1 MVALAAMTLF
11 PSNCPSMRATQM
23 AHAAPSVA
31 MPSLALSPHSGVDP
45 DGAVLRAAAIPTA
58 MDNGGDSRQHADI
71 LVFGSANAGCGVS
84 VTAACCARML
94 AQEGA
99 RCALVDVDFEAG
111 GLDVTLGVE
120 DAPGL
125 RWNAITSPLGRM
137 DPEALM
143 RELVDWGGVALLA
156 SDCRQTQVP
165 PWWNVTAALDA
176 LAQCCDVV
184 IVDAGRGGI
193 ARALKRGGLGGVP
206 FGANGAPQALGVNSA
221 LGMPRANRAN
231 IVSGANVAAAVTG
244 AAADRSRQAALLPPP
259 PPSLPCGVRTLDGT
273 RAESGARAG
282 CGIQAAPEARV
293 ESTREIRCAE
303 SDAWLADPALSDTQL
318 SGTRSSAS
326 SAEKSQVAV
335 ADLVPDAGLAQR
347 NLESA
352 GGLRVREIQLVELS
366 VLGLARAQAWR
377 ECGRRD
383 ARDVRAASVDECAS
397 ALCGVTSRVLV
408 GVVPA
413 ASRAMRLDL
422 GACDAEAY
430 LNEPVLGPLP
440 RSRRLCA
447 AVLAGEGVGDVP
459 RKLAAVLR
467 RALHEVGIDDAQ
479 R

>member
-1 MVALAAMTLF
+1 
-11 PSNCPSMRATQM
+11 MRATQM

-45 DGAVLRAAAIPTA
+45 DGAALRAAAIPTA

-125 RWNAITSPLGRM
+125 RWNAITTPLGRM

-143 RELVDWGGVALLA
+143 RELVDWDGVALLA

-165 PWWNVTAALDA
+165 PWWNVAAALDA

-193 ARALKRGGLGGVP
+193 ARALKRGGLGGVSP
-206 FGANGAPQALGVNSA
+206 VANGAPQALGVNSA
-221 LGMPRANRAN
+221 LGMPGANRAN
-231 IVSGANVAAAVTG
+231 MMSGANVAAAVTG
-244 AAADRSRQAALLPPP
+244 AVVDRSRQAALLPPP
-259 PPSLPCGVRTLDGT
+259 PPRGVRTLDGT

-318 SGTRSSAS
+318 SGTRSSMS
-326 SAEKSQVAV
+326 SAEEPQLVV
-335 ADLVPDAGLAQR
+335 DRVPDAGLAQR

-366 VLGLARAQAWR
+366 VLGLARAQAWH
-377 ECGRRD
+377 ECRRRD
-383 ARDVRAASVDECAS
+383 ARDVRTASVDECAS

-413 ASRAMRLDL
+413 ASRAMRPDL
-422 GACDAEAY
+422 GTRDAEAY

-440 RSRRLCA
+440 RGRRLCA
-447 AVLAGEGVGDVP
+447 AVLAGEGVGEVP

>member
-45 DGAVLRAAAIPTA
+45 DGAALRAAAIPTA

-125 RWNAITSPLGRM
+125 RWNAITTPLGRM

-143 RELVDWGGVALLA
+143 RELVDWDGVALLA

-165 PWWNVTAALDA
+165 PWWNVAAALDA

-193 ARALKRGGLGGVP
+193 ARALKRGGLGGVSP
-206 FGANGAPQALGVNSA
+206 VANGAPQALGVNSA
-221 LGMPRANRAN
+221 LGMPGANRAN
-231 IVSGANVAAAVTG
+231 MMSGANVAAAVTG
-244 AAADRSRQAALLPPP
+244 AVVDRSRQAALLPPP
-259 PPSLPCGVRTLDGT
+259 PPRGVRTLDGT

-318 SGTRSSAS
+318 SGTRSSMS
-326 SAEKSQVAV
+326 SAEEPQLVV
-335 ADLVPDAGLAQR
+335 DRVPDAGLAQR

-366 VLGLARAQAWR
+366 VLGLARAQAWH
-377 ECGRRD
+377 ECRRRD
-383 ARDVRAASVDECAS
+383 ARDVRTASVDECAS

-413 ASRAMRLDL
+413 ASRAMRPDL
-422 GACDAEAY
+422 GTRDAEAY

-440 RSRRLCA
+440 RGRRLCA
-447 AVLAGEGVGDVP
+447 AVLAGEGVGEVP

>member
-1 MVALAAMTLF
+1 MTLF
-11 PSNCPSMRATQM
+11 PSNCPSMRATQT

-31 MPSLALSPHSGVDP
+31 MPPLALSPHSGVDP
-45 DGAVLRAAAIPTA
+45 DGAALRAAAIPTA

-125 RWNAITSPLGRM
+125 RWNAITTPLGRM

-143 RELVDWGGVALLA
+143 RELVDWDGVALLA

-193 ARALKRGGLGGVP
+193 ARALKRGGLGGVSS
-206 FGANGAPQALGVNSA
+206 GANGAPQALGVNSA

-231 IVSGANVAAAVTG
+231 MMSGANVAAAVTG
-244 AAADRSRQAALLPPP
+244 AAVDRSRQAALSPPP
-259 PPSLPCGVRTLDGT
+259 PPSLPRGVRTLDGT

-282 CGIQAAPEARV
+282 RGIQAGPEARV
-293 ESTREIRCAE
+293 ESAREIRCAE
-303 SDAWLADPALSDTQL
+303 SDVWLVDPALSDTQL
-318 SGTRSSAS
+318 SGTRSSVS
-326 SAEKSQVAV
+326 GAEKSQVAV

-366 VLGLARAQAWR
+366 VLGLARAQAWH
-377 ECGRRD
+377 ECRRRD
-383 ARDVRAASVDECAS
+383 ARDVRTASVDECAS

-413 ASRAMRLDL
+413 ASKAMRPDL
-422 GACDAEAY
+422 GARDAEAY

-447 AVLAGEGVGDVP
+447 AVLAGEGVGEVP

-467 RALHEVGIDDAQ
+467 RALHEVGVDDAQ

>member
-1 MVALAAMTLF
+1 
-11 PSNCPSMRATQM
+11 MRATQT

-31 MPSLALSPHSGVDP
+31 MPSFELSPHSGVDS
-45 DGAVLRAAAIPTA
+45 DGLALRAAAIPTA
-58 MDNGGDSRQHADI
+58 MGNGGDSQRHADI

-143 RELVDWGGVALLA
+143 RELVDWNGVALLA

-193 ARALKRGGLGGVP
+193 ARALKRGGLGGVSP
-206 FGANGAPQALGVNSA
+206 GVNGAPQALGVNSA

-231 IVSGANVAAAVTG
+231 MVSGANVAAAVTG
-244 AAADRSRQAALLPPP
+244 AAVDRSRQAALLPPP
-259 PPSLPCGVRTLDGT
+259 PPLLPRGTRTLDGT
-273 RAESGARAG
+273 RAESGVRAG
-282 CGIQAAPEARV
+282 CGIQAGSEARV
-293 ESTREIRCAE
+293 ESAREIRHVE

-318 SGTRSSAS
+318 SGTRSSMS
-326 SAEKSQVAV
+326 GAEKSQVAV

-347 NLESA
+347 NLEFA

-377 ECGRRD
+377 ECRRRD
-383 ARDVRAASVDECAS
+383 ARDVRAASADECAS

-413 ASRAMRLDL
+413 ASKAMRPDL
-422 GACDAEAY
+422 GACDAGAY

-447 AVLAGEGVGDVP
+447 AVLAGEGVGEVP

-467 RALHEVGIDDAQ
+467 RALREVGVDDAQ

>member
-1 MVALAAMTLF
+1 
-11 PSNCPSMRATQM
+11 MRATQT

-31 MPSLALSPHSGVDP
+31 MPSFELSPHSGVDS
-45 DGAVLRAAAIPTA
+45 DGSALRAAAIPTA
-58 MDNGGDSRQHADI
+58 MGNGGDSQRHADI

-125 RWNAITSPLGRM
+125 RWNAITTPLGRM

-143 RELVDWGGVALLA
+143 RELVDWDGVALLA

-165 PWWNVTAALDA
+165 PWWNVAAALDA

-193 ARALKRGGLGGVP
+193 ARALKRGGLGGVSP
-206 FGANGAPQALGVNSA
+206 GANGS
-221 LGMPRANRAN
+221 NRAN
-231 IVSGANVAAAVTG
+231 KANKVLGTLGTNGMNAVTAVAGAAV
-244 AAADRSRQAALLPPP
+244 DRSRQAALLPPP
-259 PPSLPCGVRTLDGT
+259 PPRGVRTLDGT

-282 CGIQAAPEARV
+282 CGIQAEPEARV
-293 ESTREIRCAE
+293 ESAREIRHVE
-303 SDAWLADPALSDTQL
+303 SDAWLVDPALSDTQL

-326 SAEKSQVAV
+326 SAEKSHVAV
-335 ADLVPDAGLAQR
+335 TDLVPDAGLAQR

-352 GGLRVREIQLVELS
+352 GGLRICEIQLVELS

-377 ECGRRD
+377 ECRRRD
-383 ARDVRAASVDECAS
+383 AQDVCAASVDECAS

-413 ASRAMRLDL
+413 ASRAMRPDL
-422 GACDAEAY
+422 GACDAGAY

-459 RKLAAVLR
+459 RKLGAVLR
-467 RALHEVGIDDAQ
+467 RALHEVGVDDAQ

>member
-11 PSNCPSMRATQM
+11 PSNCPSMRATQT
-23 AHAAPSVA
+23 APAAPSVA
-31 MPSLALSPHSGVDP
+31 MPPLELSPHSGVDP
-45 DGAVLRAAAIPTA
+45 DGAALRAAAIPTA

-125 RWNAITSPLGRM
+125 RWNAITTPLGRM

-143 RELVDWGGVALLA
+143 RELVDWDGVALLA

-165 PWWNVTAALDA
+165 PWWNVAAALDA

-193 ARALKRGGLGGVP
+193 ARALKRGGLGGVSP
-206 FGANGAPQALGVNSA
+206 VANGAPQALGVNSA
-221 LGMPRANRAN
+221 LGMPGANRAN
-231 IVSGANVAAAVTG
+231 MMSGANVAAAVTG
-244 AAADRSRQAALLPPP
+244 AAVDRSRQAALSPPP
-259 PPSLPCGVRTLDGT
+259 PPRGVRTLDGT
-273 RAESGARAG
+273 RTESGVRAG
-282 CGIQAAPEARV
+282 CGIQAGPEARV
-293 ESTREIRCAE
+293 ESAREIRHVE

-318 SGTRSSAS
+318 SGTRSSMFG
-326 SAEKSQVAV
+326 AEKSQVAV

-377 ECGRRD
+377 ECRRRD
-383 ARDVRAASVDECAS
+383 AQDVCAASVDECAS

-413 ASRAMRLDL
+413 ASRAMRPDL
-422 GACDAEAY
+422 GACDAGAY

-459 RKLAAVLR
+459 RKLGAVLR
-467 RALHEVGIDDAQ
+467 RALHEVGVDDAQ

>member
-1 MVALAAMTLF
+1 
-11 PSNCPSMRATQM
+11 MRATQT
-23 AHAAPSVA
+23 APAAPSVA
-31 MPSLALSPHSGVDP
+31 MPPLELSPHSGVDP
-45 DGAVLRAAAIPTA
+45 DGAALRAAAIPTA

-125 RWNAITSPLGRM
+125 RWNAITTPLGRM

-143 RELVDWGGVALLA
+143 RELVDWDGVALLA

-165 PWWNVTAALDA
+165 PWWNVAAALDA

-193 ARALKRGGLGGVP
+193 ARALKRGGLGGVSP
-206 FGANGAPQALGVNSA
+206 VANGAPQALGVNSA
-221 LGMPRANRAN
+221 LGMPGANRAN
-231 IVSGANVAAAVTG
+231 MMSGANVAAAVTG
-244 AAADRSRQAALLPPP
+244 AAVDRSRQAALSPPP
-259 PPSLPCGVRTLDGT
+259 PPRGVRTLDGT
-273 RAESGARAG
+273 RTESGVRAG
-282 CGIQAAPEARV
+282 CGIQAGPEARV
-293 ESTREIRCAE
+293 ESAREIRHVE

-318 SGTRSSAS
+318 SGTRSSMFG
-326 SAEKSQVAV
+326 AEKSQVAV

-377 ECGRRD
+377 ECRRRD
-383 ARDVRAASVDECAS
+383 AQDVCAASVDECAS

-413 ASRAMRLDL
+413 ASRAMRPDL
-422 GACDAEAY
+422 GACDAGAY

-459 RKLAAVLR
+459 RKLGAVLR
-467 RALHEVGIDDAQ
+467 RALHEVGVDDAQ

>member
-1 MVALAAMTLF
+1 
-11 PSNCPSMRATQM
+11 MRATQT
-23 AHAAPSVA
+23 APAAPSVA
-31 MPSLALSPHSGVDP
+31 MPPLELSPHSGVDP
-45 DGAVLRAAAIPTA
+45 DGAALRAAAIPTA

-125 RWNAITSPLGRM
+125 RWNAITTPLGRM

-143 RELVDWGGVALLA
+143 RELVDWDGVALLA

-165 PWWNVTAALDA
+165 PWWNVAAALDA

-193 ARALKRGGLGGVP
+193 ARALKRGGLGGVSP
-206 FGANGAPQALGVNSA
+206 VANGAPQALGVNSA
-221 LGMPRANRAN
+221 LGMPGANRAN
-231 IVSGANVAAAVTG
+231 MMSGANVAAAVTG
-244 AAADRSRQAALLPPP
+244 AAVDRSRQAALSPPP
-259 PPSLPCGVRTLDGT
+259 PPRGVRTLDGT
-273 RAESGARAG
+273 RTESGVRAG
-282 CGIQAAPEARV
+282 CGIQAGPEARV
-293 ESTREIRCAE
+293 ESAREIRHVE

-318 SGTRSSAS
+318 SGTRSSMFG
-326 SAEKSQVAV
+326 AEKSQVAV

-377 ECGRRD
+377 ECRRRD
-383 ARDVRAASVDECAS
+383 AQDVCAASVDECAS
-397 ALCGVTSRVLV
+397 ALCGVTSRVLG

-413 ASRAMRLDL
+413 ASRAMRPDL
-422 GACDAEAY
+422 GACDAGAY

-459 RKLAAVLR
+459 RKLGAVLR
-467 RALHEVGIDDAQ
+467 RALHEVGVDDAQ

>member
-11 PSNCPSMRATQM
+11 PSNCPSMRATQT
-23 AHAAPSVA
+23 APAAPSVA
-31 MPSLALSPHSGVDP
+31 MPPLELSPHSGVDP
-45 DGAVLRAAAIPTA
+45 DGAALRAAAIPTA

-125 RWNAITSPLGRM
+125 RWNAITTPLGRM

-143 RELVDWGGVALLA
+143 RELVDWDGVALLA

-165 PWWNVTAALDA
+165 PWWNVAAALDA

-193 ARALKRGGLGGVP
+193 ARALKRGGLGGVSP
-206 FGANGAPQALGVNSA
+206 VANGVPQALGVNSA
-221 LGMPRANRAN
+221 LGMPGANRAN
-231 IVSGANVAAAVTG
+231 MMSGANVAAAVTG
-244 AAADRSRQAALLPPP
+244 AAVDRSRQAALSPPP
-259 PPSLPCGVRTLDGT
+259 PPSGVRTLDGT

-282 CGIQAAPEARV
+282 CGIQAEPEARV
-293 ESTREIRCAE
+293 ESAREIRHVE
-303 SDAWLADPALSDTQL
+303 SDAWLVDPALSDTQL

-326 SAEKSQVAV
+326 SAEKSHVAV
-335 ADLVPDAGLAQR
+335 TDLVPDAGLAQR

-352 GGLRVREIQLVELS
+352 GGLRICEIQLVELS

-377 ECGRRD
+377 ECRRRD
-383 ARDVRAASVDECAS
+383 AQDVCAASVDECAS

-413 ASRAMRLDL
+413 ASRAMRPDL
-422 GACDAEAY
+422 GACDAGAY

-459 RKLAAVLR
+459 RKLGAVLR
-467 RALHEVGIDDAQ
+467 RALHEVGVDDAQ

>member
-1 MVALAAMTLF
+1 
-11 PSNCPSMRATQM
+11 MRATQT

-31 MPSLALSPHSGVDP
+31 MPSFELSPHSGVDS
-45 DGAVLRAAAIPTA
+45 DGSALRAAAIPTA
-58 MDNGGDSRQHADI
+58 MGNGGDSQWHADI

-143 RELVDWGGVALLA
+143 RELVDWDGVALLA
-156 SDCRQTQVP
+156 SDCRQTQLP
-165 PWWNVTAALDA
+165 PWWNVAAALDA

-184 IVDAGRGGI
+184 IVDAGKGGI
-193 ARALKRGGLGGVP
+193 ARALKRGGLGGVSP
-206 FGANGAPQALGVNSA
+206 GTNGAPQTLGVNSA
-221 LGMPRANRAN
+221 LGMPRANRADM
-231 IVSGANVAAAVTG
+231 VSGANVAAAVTG
-244 AAADRSRQAALLPPP
+244 AAVDRSRQAALLPPP
-259 PPSLPCGVRTLDGT
+259 PPSLPRGVRTLDGT
-273 RAESGARAG
+273 RAESGVRAG
-282 CGIQAAPEARV
+282 CGIQAGPEARV
-293 ESTREIRCAE
+293 ESAREIRHVE

-318 SGTRSSAS
+318 SGTRSSMS
-326 SAEKSQVAV
+326 GAEKSQVAV

-347 NLESA
+347 NLEFA

-366 VLGLARAQAWR
+366 VLGLARAQAWH
-377 ECGRRD
+377 ECRRRD
-383 ARDVRAASVDECAS
+383 ARDVRTASVDECAS

-413 ASRAMRLDL
+413 ASRAMRPDL
-422 GACDAEAY
+422 GARDAEAY

-447 AVLAGEGVGDVP
+447 AVLAGEGVGEVP

-467 RALHEVGIDDAQ
+467 RVLHEAGVDDAGIDDAQ

>member
-1 MVALAAMTLF
+1 
-11 PSNCPSMRATQM
+11 MRATQT

-31 MPSLALSPHSGVDP
+31 MPSFELSPHSGVDS
-45 DGAVLRAAAIPTA
+45 DGLALRAAAIPTA
-58 MDNGGDSRQHADI
+58 MGNGGDSQRHADI

-156 SDCRQTQVP
+156 SDCRQVQVP

-193 ARALKRGGLGGVP
+193 AGALKCGGLGGVSP
-206 FGANGAPQALGVNSA
+206 GANGAPQALGVNSA
-221 LGMPRANRAN
+221 LGMSRANRAN
-231 IVSGANVAAAVTG
+231 RANMVSGANVAAAVTG
-244 AAADRSRQAALLPPP
+244 AAVDRSGQAALLPPP
-259 PPSLPCGVRTLDGT
+259 PPSLPRGARTLDGT

-282 CGIQAAPEARV
+282 YGIQVEPGSRV
-293 ESTREIRCAE
+293 ESAREIRHVE
-303 SDAWLADPALSDTQL
+303 SDAWLVDPALSDTQL
-318 SGTRSSAS
+318 SGTRSSMS
-326 SAEKSQVAV
+326 GAEKSQVAV

-366 VLGLARAQAWR
+366 VLGLARAQAWH
-377 ECGRRD
+377 ECRRRD
-383 ARDVRAASVDECAS
+383 ARDVRTASVDECAS

-413 ASRAMRLDL
+413 ASRAMRPDL
-422 GACDAEAY
+422 GARDAEAY

-447 AVLAGEGVGDVP
+447 AVLAGEGVGEVP

-467 RALHEVGIDDAQ
+467 RVLHEAGVDDAGVDDAQ

>member
-11 PSNCPSMRATQM
+11 PSNCPSMRATQT
-23 AHAAPSVA
+23 APAAPSVA
-31 MPSLALSPHSGVDP
+31 MPPLELSPHSGVDP
-45 DGAVLRAAAIPTA
+45 DGAALRAAAIPTA

-125 RWNAITSPLGRM
+125 RWNAITTPLGRM

-143 RELVDWGGVALLA
+143 RELVDWDGVALLA

-165 PWWNVTAALDA
+165 PWWNVAAALDA

-193 ARALKRGGLGGVP
+193 ARALKRGGLGGVSP
-206 FGANGAPQALGVNSA
+206 VANGAPQALGVNSA
-221 LGMPRANRAN
+221 LGMPGANRAN
-231 IVSGANVAAAVTG
+231 MMSGANVAAAVTG
-244 AAADRSRQAALLPPP
+244 AAVDRSRQAALSPPP
-259 PPSLPCGVRTLDGT
+259 PPRGVRTLDGT
-273 RAESGARAG
+273 RTESGVRAG
-282 CGIQAAPEARV
+282 CGIQAGPEARV
-293 ESTREIRCAE
+293 ESAREIRHVE

-318 SGTRSSAS
+318 SGTRSSMFG
-326 SAEKSQVAV
+326 AEKSQVAV

-377 ECGRRD
+377 ECRRRD
-383 ARDVRAASVDECAS
+383 AQDVCAASVDECAS
-397 ALCGVTSRVLV
+397 ALCGVTSRVLG

-413 ASRAMRLDL
+413 ASRAMRPDL
-422 GACDAEAY
+422 GACDAGAY

-459 RKLAAVLR
+459 RKLGAVLR
-467 RALHEVGIDDAQ
+467 RALHEVGVDDAQ

>member
-1 MVALAAMTLF
+1 
-11 PSNCPSMRATQM
+11 MRATQT

-31 MPSLALSPHSGVDP
+31 MPSFELSPHSGVDS
-45 DGAVLRAAAIPTA
+45 DGLALRAAAIPTA
-58 MDNGGDSRQHADI
+58 MGNGGDSQRHADI

-125 RWNAITSPLGRM
+125 RWNAITTPLGRM

-143 RELVDWGGVALLA
+143 RELVDWDGVALLA

-165 PWWNVTAALDA
+165 PWWNAAAALDA

-193 ARALKRGGLGGVP
+193 ARALKRGGLGGVSP
-206 FGANGAPQALGVNSA
+206 VANGAPQALGVNSA
-221 LGMPRANRAN
+221 LGMPGANRANRAN
-231 IVSGANVAAAVTG
+231 MVSGANVAAAVTG
-244 AAADRSRQAALLPPP
+244 AAVDRSRQAALLPPP
-259 PPSLPCGVRTLDGT
+259 PPSLPRGVRTLDGT

-282 CGIQAAPEARV
+282 RGIQAEPGSRV
-293 ESTREIRCAE
+293 ESAREIRHVE
-303 SDAWLADPALSDTQL
+303 SDAWLVDPALSDTQL

-326 SAEKSQVAV
+326 SAEKSHVAV
-335 ADLVPDAGLAQR
+335 TDLVPDAGLAQR

-352 GGLRVREIQLVELS
+352 GGLRICEIQLVELS

-413 ASRAMRLDL
+413 ASKAMRPDL
-422 GACDAEAY
+422 GARDAEAY

-447 AVLAGEGVGDVP
+447 AVLAGEGVGEVP

-467 RALHEVGIDDAQ
+467 RVLHEAGVDDAGVDDAQ

>member
-1 MVALAAMTLF
+1 
-11 PSNCPSMRATQM
+11 MRATQT

-31 MPSLALSPHSGVDP
+31 VPSFELSPHSGVDS
-45 DGAVLRAAAIPTA
+45 DGLALRAAAIPTA
-58 MDNGGDSRQHADI
+58 MGNGGDSQRHADI

-143 RELVDWGGVALLA
+143 RELVDWDGVALLA

-193 ARALKRGGLGGVP
+193 ARALKRGGLGGVSP
-206 FGANGAPQALGVNSA
+206 GVNGAPQALGVNSA

-231 IVSGANVAAAVTG
+231 MVSGANIAAAVTG
-244 AAADRSRQAALLPPP
+244 AAVDRSRQAALLPPP
-259 PPSLPCGVRTLDGT
+259 PPLLPRGTRTLDGT
-273 RAESGARAG
+273 RAESGVRAG
-282 CGIQAAPEARV
+282 RGIQAGPEARV
-293 ESTREIRCAE
+293 EPVSEIRCAE

-318 SGTRSSAS
+318 SGTRSSLS
-326 SAEKSQVAV
+326 GEEGPQ
-335 ADLVPDAGLAQR
+335 LVVDRVPGAGPAQR
-347 NLESA
+347 YRESA
-352 GGLRVREIQLVELS
+352 GGLRICEVQLVELS
-366 VLGLARAQAWR
+366 VLGLARAQAWH
-377 ECGRRD
+377 ECRRRD
-383 ARDVRAASVDECAS
+383 ARDVRTASVDECAS

-459 RKLAAVLR
+459 HKLAAVLR
-467 RALHEVGIDDAQ
+467 RVLHEVGVDDAQ

>member
-11 PSNCPSMRATQM
+11 PSNCPSMRATQT

-31 MPSLALSPHSGVDP
+31 MPSFELSPHSGVDS
-45 DGAVLRAAAIPTA
+45 DGSALRAAAIPTA
-58 MDNGGDSRQHADI
+58 MGNGGDSQRHADI

-84 VTAACCARML
+84 VTAACCVRML

-125 RWNAITSPLGRM
+125 RWNAITTPLGRM

-143 RELVDWGGVALLA
+143 RELVDWDGVALLA

-165 PWWNVTAALDA
+165 PWWNVAAALDA

-193 ARALKRGGLGGVP
+193 ARALKRGGLGGVSP
-206 FGANGAPQALGVNSA
+206 GANGS
-221 LGMPRANRAN
+221 NRAN
-231 IVSGANVAAAVTG
+231 KANKVLGTLGTNGMNAVTAVAGAAV
-244 AAADRSRQAALLPPP
+244 DRSRQAALLPPP
-259 PPSLPCGVRTLDGT
+259 PPSLPRGVRTLDGT
-273 RAESGARAG
+273 RAESGARTR
-282 CGIQAAPEARV
+282 CGIQAGPEARV
-293 ESTREIRCAE
+293 ESAREIRCAE

-318 SGTRSSAS
+318 SGTRSSMFG
-326 SAEKSQVAV
+326 AEKSQVAV
-335 ADLVPDAGLAQR
+335 TDLVPDAGLAQR

-377 ECGRRD
+377 ECRRRD
-383 ARDVRAASVDECAS
+383 ARDVCAASVDECAS

-413 ASRAMRLDL
+413 ASKAMRPDL

-440 RSRRLCA
+440 RSRQLCA
-447 AVLAGEGVGDVP
+447 AVLAGEGVGEVP

-467 RALHEVGIDDAQ
+467 RALHEAGGDDAQ

>member
-1 MVALAAMTLF
+1 
-11 PSNCPSMRATQM
+11 MRATQT

-31 MPSLALSPHSGVDP
+31 MPSFELSPHSGVDS
-45 DGAVLRAAAIPTA
+45 DGSALRAAAIPTA
-58 MDNGGDSRQHADI
+58 MGNGGDSQWHADI

-143 RELVDWGGVALLA
+143 RELVDWDGVALLA
-156 SDCRQTQVP
+156 SDCRQTQLP
-165 PWWNVTAALDA
+165 PWWNVAAALDA

-184 IVDAGRGGI
+184 IVDAGKGGI
-193 ARALKRGGLGGVP
+193 ARALKRGGLGGVSP
-206 FGANGAPQALGVNSA
+206 GTNGAPQTLGVNSA
-221 LGMPRANRAN
+221 LGMPRANRADM
-231 IVSGANVAAAVTG
+231 VSGANVAAAVTG
-244 AAADRSRQAALLPPP
+244 AAVDRSRQAALLPPP
-259 PPSLPCGVRTLDGT
+259 PPSLPRGVRTLDGT
-273 RAESGARAG
+273 RAESGVRAG
-282 CGIQAAPEARV
+282 CGIQAGPEARV
-293 ESTREIRCAE
+293 ESAREIRHVE

-335 ADLVPDAGLAQR
+335 ANLVPDAGLAQR
-347 NLESA
+347 NLESS

-377 ECGRRD
+377 ECRRRD

-413 ASRAMRLDL
+413 ASRAMRLNL
-422 GACDAEAY
+422 GARDAEAY

-447 AVLAGEGVGDVP
+447 AVLAGEGVGEVP